1 MRFLRPTKE
10 TGETSRLLFQIT
22 LPEKAVLLTTLKLFP
37 VLRANHHQLTKNPNS
52 ARAAEQ
58 QLLEEAMSQ
67 QQSAH
72 KRKLA
77 QFFRA
82 EKQFFRAD
90 HGELRLALTAAQL
103 EWLLQVLNDIR
114 VGSWVQLGCPELE
127 IARRLKAA
135 RENPAGFT
143 AMETSG
149 YFQMV
154 LLEAFEGPETP

>member
-1 MRFLRPTKE
+1 MKFLRPTKE
-10 TGETSRLLFQIT
+10 LRAASHLVFQIT
-22 LPEKAVLLTTLKLFP
+22 PTEKAVLLTTLKLFP
-37 VLRANHHQLTKNPNS
+37 VLDSAHHQLSKSDS
-52 ARAAEQ
+52 AVRPSEQ
-58 QLLEEAMSQ
+58 HLLEESMAQ

-72 KRKLA
+72 QRKLS

-82 EKQFFRAD
+82 EKQFFRAER
-90 HGELRLALTAAQL
+90 GELRLSLSPAQL

-127 IARRLKAA
+127 SMRRELA
-135 RENPAGFT
+135 RENPVAFT

-154 LLEAFEGPETP
+154 LLEACKGDEPA

>member
-1 MRFLRPTKE
+1 MKFLRPKE
-10 TGETSRLLFQIT
+10 TAAGASSLVFQIT
-22 LPEKAVLLTTLKLFP
+22 PPEKAVLLTTLKLFP
-37 VLRANHHQLTKNPNS
+37 VLDSAHHQLTRKGAK
-52 ARAAEQ
+52 ARPEEEEF
-58 QLLEEAMSQ
+58 LREAMAQ

-72 KRKLA
+72 RRKLT

-82 EKQFFRAD
+82 EKHFFRTER
-90 HGELRLALTAAQL
+90 GELRLALSPAQL

-127 IARRLKAA
+127 SARLKLG
-135 RENPAGFT
+135 RENPVAFT

-154 LLEAFEGPETP
+154 LLEAYREA

>member
-10 TGETSRLLFQIT
+10 ASAASPLVFQIT
-22 LPEKAVLLTTLKLFP
+22 PAEKAVLLTTLKLFP
-37 VLRANHHQLTKNPNS
+37 VLDSAHHRLTKNAS
-52 ARAAEQ
+52 AARVSEQ
-58 QLLEEAMSQ
+58 QLLEESMAQ

-72 KRKLA
+72 HRKLS

-82 EKQFFRAD
+82 EKQFFRAER
-90 HGELRLALTAAQL
+90 GELRLALSPAQL

-127 IARRLKAA
+127 SARLKLA
-135 RENPAGFT
+135 RENPVAFT

-154 LLEAFEGPETP
+154 LLEAFQGAEP